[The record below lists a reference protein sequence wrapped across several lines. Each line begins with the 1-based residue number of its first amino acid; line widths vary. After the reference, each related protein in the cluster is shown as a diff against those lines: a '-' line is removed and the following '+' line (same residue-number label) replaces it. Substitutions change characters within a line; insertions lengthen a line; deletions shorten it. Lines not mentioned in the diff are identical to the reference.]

1 YFHTNPTDVNYQ
13 EKRNYFSIRPRIS
26 YNYEAFRF
34 TAGVNLISENDSIAD
49 KSSNFHV
56 FPVLQASYQF
66 ADEFGFFAE
75 FSGDV
80 QRNTYFGFVNEN
92 PFLGPS
98 ERLLNTLN
106 NYNIEGGIEGQF
118 QEAFHYRAGI
128 TVSRY
133 NQLHFFANSIADSS
147 RFEIV
152 YDDKSTVVNLN
163 AEVGIK
169 INEVYTVG
177 SRLDL
182 YQYELNTQQEA

>member
-1 YFHTNPTDVNYQ
+1 
-13 EKRNYFSIRPRIS
+13 
-26 YNYEAFRF
+26 
-34 TAGVNLISENDSIAD
+34 NDSVAD
-49 KSSNFHV
+49 KDSDFHI

-80 QRNTYFGFVNEN
+80 QRNTYFSFVNEN

-98 ERLLNTLN
+98 EQLLNTIN
-106 NYNIEGGIEGQF
+106 NYKVEGGIEGRF

-128 TVSRY
+128 NVSRF

-152 YDDKSTVVNLN
+152 YDDKSTVVNVN
-163 AEVGIK
+163 AELGFK
-169 INEVYTVG
+169 INEVYTLA

-182 YQYELNTQQEA
+182 YQYDLNVQQEAWHRP